1 MTKSVCL
8 VSDDKNALFFFF
20 GKRPLWNHKMIP
32 VFVILLMSL
41 ITNISLRKKLKD
53 RMGMIK
59 SFKQAFNLGD
69 FSKVSGTRVKWE
81 VSYHL
86 FNRL

>member
-1 MTKSVCL
+1 
-8 VSDDKNALFFFF
+8 
-20 GKRPLWNHKMIP
+20 
-32 VFVILLMSL
+32 
-41 ITNISLRKKLKD
+41 
-53 RMGMIK
+53 MGMIK